1 MLTQIIVI
9 LAILFLIALILAPIY
24 YYIQRDKYA
33 QAPEQEGEAPKEPS
47 ED

>member
-9 LAILFLIALILAPIY
+9 LAILFLIALILAPVY

-33 QAPEQEGEAPKEPS
+33 GSSAQDTGEEGKE
-47 ED
+47 

>member
-33 QAPEQEGEAPKEPS
+33 GSTGQETEEKGKE
-47 ED
+47 